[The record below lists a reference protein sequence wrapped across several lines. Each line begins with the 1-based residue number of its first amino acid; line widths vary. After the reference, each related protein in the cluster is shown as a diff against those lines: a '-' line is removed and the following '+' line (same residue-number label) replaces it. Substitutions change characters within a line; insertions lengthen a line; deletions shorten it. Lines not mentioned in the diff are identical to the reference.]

1 MKSLKITDE
10 VHELLKNYCKE
21 YNLKINSWVESII
34 KNQIKND
41 KRKTSLR

>member
-10 VHELLKNYCKE
+10 VHELLKKYCKE
-21 YNLKINSWVESII
+21 NNLKINSWVESII
-34 KNQIKND
+34 KNKIKND